1 MKRKFLLYL
10 LLGMLTSCIAQ
21 KKNKEKHSNKE
32 IMIPKIDKNFEIFDF
47 YFFEKNKTTIDGLD
61 MFKSESVYKTLDNGT
76 FIEIIKS
83 KNYSYSETPLNS
95 FFMISKTYFLNGNI
109 QSKGLAFNWSSFLKG
124 LRYEFDESGNLIKE
138 TDYDKHYQFT
148 FEEIVKFC
156 ENEKIPLQKG
166 PILQNTGYHTVIRRN
181 FNCENSWW
189 QIEWLKKPNT
199 IEIITLDGNT
209 GKVLKRQEADYTN
222 N

>member
-1 MKRKFLLYL
+1 MHK
-10 LLGMLTSCIAQ
+10 
-21 KKNKEKHSNKE
+21 KKNEEKSNKK
-32 IMIPKIDKNFEIFDF
+32 IMIPKINENFEIFDF
-47 YFFEKNKTTIDGLD
+47 YFFEKNKITIGDLD

-83 KNYSYSETPLNS
+83 NNYCYSETPLNS

-109 QSKGLAFNWSSFLKG
+109 QSKALSFNWSGFLKG
-124 LRYEFDESGNLIKE
+124 LRYEFDESGKLIKE
-138 TDYDKHYQFT
+138 TDYDKPYKFT

-166 PILQNTGYHTVIRRN
+166 PILQSTGYHTVIRRD
-181 FNCENSWW
+181 FNANSSWW
-189 QIEWLKKPNT
+189 QIEWLKKPNV

-209 GKVLKRQEADYTN
+209 GKVLKRQDTDYTN